1 MTLID
6 IMMREGKMPQ
16 PISQKIASL
25 LNQGRYKFEVSKMV
39 DLDDDLFSLGIVIL
53 EMATG
58 VQLKDLYKVIS
69 IGNKIRVDLDIQAI
83 QNYVFLLKKKYS
95 SKL

>member
-6 IMMREGKMPQ
+6 LMIREGKMPQ

-25 LNQGRYKFEVSKMV
+25 LNQGRYKFEISKMV

-58 VQLKDLYKVIS
+58 V
-69 IGNKIRVDLDIQAI
+69 
-83 QNYVFLLKKKYS
+83 
-95 SKL
+95 

>member
-6 IMMREGKMPQ
+6 LMMREGKMPQ

-58 VQLKDLYKVIS
+58 VELKDLYKITNL
-69 IGNKIRVDLDIQAI
+69 GNRINVELDIQAI
-83 QNYVFLLKKKYS
+83 
-95 SKL
+95 